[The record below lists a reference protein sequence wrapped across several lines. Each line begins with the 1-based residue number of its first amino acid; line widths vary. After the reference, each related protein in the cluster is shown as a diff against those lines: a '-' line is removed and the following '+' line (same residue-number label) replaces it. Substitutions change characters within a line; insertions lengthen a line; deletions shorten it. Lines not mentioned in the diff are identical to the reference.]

1 MKNDVE
7 EIRRIGERLLEAEN
21 TGTADDFGKFLA
33 EDVVILAPY
42 LPALEGKPACLEF
55 VRTVLSEVR
64 AEFDK
69 HMTVQSAE
77 IRVFADVAFDRGTWA
92 QVLRPLSGGSPIE
105 ECGKYLH
112 IYTRSD
118 GMWKVFRIIFHY
130 DDRAGEG
137 DEA

>member
-42 LPALEGKPACLEF
+42 LPALEGKPACLY
-55 VRTVLSEVR
+55 
-64 AEFDK
+64 
-69 HMTVQSAE
+69 M
-77 IRVFADVAFDRGTWA
+77 
-92 QVLRPLSGGSPIE
+92 
-105 ECGKYLH
+105 
-112 IYTRSD
+112 RSD
-118 GMWKVFRIIFHY
+118 GVWKVFRIIFHY